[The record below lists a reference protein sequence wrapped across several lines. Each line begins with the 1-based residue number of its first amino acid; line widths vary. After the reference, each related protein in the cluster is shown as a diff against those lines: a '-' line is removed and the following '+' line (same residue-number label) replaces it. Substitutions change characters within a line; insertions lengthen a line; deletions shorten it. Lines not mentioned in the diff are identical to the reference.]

1 MTRKDELHMSIGDDW
16 FIKSMI
22 VNTLH
27 RAEQLKPRISTSQ
40 NEVERDFVTV
50 LNQLLQEKN
59 LTLPVPI
66 ESNSLDNLMG
76 INFNNSNLGDTLRF
90 QSISADKLNQAF
102 DGKLRGMGEIFI
114 REGRRYNI
122 DPAFLAAVAQHET
135 GNGKSKAAI
144 EKNNIAGM
152 MGANGLRSYS
162 SVEASIIDMARNL
175 SNNYL
180 EKGFSTISKIGSK
193 YAPIGASND
202 PTGLNNHWVTGV
214 SHYLDQLK
222 G

>member
-1 MTRKDELHMSIGDDW
+1 MSIGDDW

-27 RAEQLKPRISTSQ
+27 RTEQLKPRITASQ
-40 NEVERDFVTV
+40 NEVERDFVTI
-50 LNQLLQEKN
+50 LNQLLLEKSQN
-59 LTLPVPI
+59 LPTPLDSI
-66 ESNSLDNLMG
+66 NLNSLDPFIG
-76 INFNNSNLGDTLRF
+76 INTNNSNLGDSLRF
-90 QSISADKLNQAF
+90 QPTNAEKLNQSL

-114 REGRRYNI
+114 REGRRYNV

-135 GNGKSKAAI
+135 GNGKSNAAI

-152 MGANGLRSYS
+152 MGANGLKSYS

-180 EKGFSTISKIGSK
+180 EKGFITIPKVGAK
-193 YAPIGASND
+193 YAPVGASND
-202 PTGLNNHWVTGV
+202 PTGLNNHWVSGV
-214 SHYLDQLK
+214 SNYYNQLTDN
-222 G
+222 

>member
-1 MTRKDELHMSIGDDW
+1 MSIGDDW

-27 RAEQLKPRISTSQ
+27 RAEQLKPRLSTTQ

-50 LNQLLQEKN
+50 LNQLLLERN
-59 LTLPVPI
+59 ITVPVP
-66 ESNSLDNLMG
+66 NQPTTLDNFMG
-76 INFNNSNLGDTLRF
+76 ITTNNSILGESLRF
-90 QSISADKLNQAF
+90 QSTSADKLNQAL

-114 REGRRYNI
+114 REGKRYNI

-135 GNGKSKAAI
+135 GNGKSKAAM

-180 EKGFSTISKIGSK
+180 DKGFTTIPKIGSK
-193 YAPIGASND
+193 YAPIGAEND

>member
-1 MTRKDELHMSIGDDW
+1 MSIGDDW

-27 RAEQLKPRISTSQ
+27 RAEQLKPRLSTTQ

-50 LNQLLQEKN
+50 LNQLLLERN
-59 LTLPVPI
+59 ITVPVP
-66 ESNSLDNLMG
+66 NQPTTLDNFMG
-76 INFNNSNLGDTLRF
+76 ITTNNSILGESLRF
-90 QSISADKLNQAF
+90 QSTSAEKLNQAL

-114 REGRRYNI
+114 REGKRYNI

-135 GNGKSKAAI
+135 GNGKSKAAM

-180 EKGFSTISKIGSK
+180 DKGFTTIPKIGSK
-193 YAPIGASND
+193 YAPIGADND

-222 G
+222 R

>member
-1 MTRKDELHMSIGDDW
+1 MSIGDDW

-27 RAEQLKPRISTSQ
+27 RAEQLKPRLNTTQ

-50 LNQLLQEKN
+50 LNQLLLERN
-59 LTLPVPI
+59 ITLPVP
-66 ESNSLDNLMG
+66 NQPTTLDTFMG
-76 INFNNSNLGDTLRF
+76 ITTNNGILGESLRF
-90 QSISADKLNQAF
+90 QPSNADKLNQAL

-114 REGRRYNI
+114 REGKRYNI

-135 GNGKSKAAI
+135 GNGKSRAAM

-180 EKGFSTISKIGSK
+180 DKGFTTIPKIGSK
-193 YAPIGASND
+193 YAPIGADND

>member
-1 MTRKDELHMSIGDDW
+1 MSIGDDW

-27 RAEQLKPRISTSQ
+27 RAEQLKPRLNTNQ

-50 LNQLLQEKN
+50 LNQLLLERN
-59 LTLPVPI
+59 LTLPVP
-66 ESNSLDNLMG
+66 NQPTTLDTFVG
-76 INFNNSNLGDTLRF
+76 ITMNNSILGESLRF
-90 QSISADKLNQAF
+90 QPTNAEKFNQAL

-114 REGRRYNI
+114 REGKRYNI

-135 GNGKSKAAI
+135 GNGKSKAAM

-180 EKGFSTISKIGSK
+180 DKGFTTIPKIGSK
-193 YAPIGASND
+193 YAPIGADND

>member
-1 MTRKDELHMSIGDDW
+1 MSIGDDW
-16 FIKSMI
+16 FVKSMI

-27 RAEQLKPRISTSQ
+27 RAEQLKPRSTTSQ

-50 LNQLLQEKN
+50 LNQLLLERNITLSVPNPPTN
-59 LTLPVPI
+59 LDTFVGITTNNGSPG
-66 ESNSLDNLMG
+66 ES
-76 INFNNSNLGDTLRF
+76 LRF
-90 QSISADKLNQAF
+90 QSTNADKLNQAL
-102 DGKLRGMGEIFI
+102 DGKLRGTGEIFI
-114 REGRRYNI
+114 REGKRYNI

-135 GNGKSKAAI
+135 GNGKSKAAL

-162 SVEASIIDMARNL
+162 SIEASIIDMARNL

-180 EKGFSTISKIGSK
+180 DKGFTTIPKIGSK
-193 YAPIGASND
+193 YAPIGADND

-214 SHYLDQLK
+214 SHYLEQLK

>member
-1 MTRKDELHMSIGDDW
+1 MSIGDDW

-27 RAEQLKPRISTSQ
+27 RAEQLKPRLNTNQ

-50 LNQLLQEKN
+50 LNQLLLERN
-59 LTLPVPI
+59 LTLPVP
-66 ESNSLDNLMG
+66 NQPTTLDTFVG
-76 INFNNSNLGDTLRF
+76 ITMNNSILGESLRF
-90 QSISADKLNQAF
+90 QPTNAEKFNQAL

-114 REGRRYNI
+114 REGKRYNI

-135 GNGKSKAAI
+135 GNGKSKAAM

-180 EKGFSTISKIGSK
+180 DKGFTTIPKIGSK
-193 YAPIGASND
+193 YAPIGADND

-214 SHYLDQLK
+214 SHYLGQLK

>member
-1 MTRKDELHMSIGDDW
+1 MSIGDDW

-27 RAEQLKPRISTSQ
+27 RAEQLKPRLSTTQ

-50 LNQLLQEKN
+50 LNQLLLERN
-59 LTLPVPI
+59 ITVPVP
-66 ESNSLDNLMG
+66 NQPTTLDNFMG
-76 INFNNSNLGDTLRF
+76 ITTNNSILGESLRF
-90 QSISADKLNQAF
+90 QSTSADKLNQAL

-114 REGRRYNI
+114 REGKRYNI

-135 GNGKSKAAI
+135 GNGKSKAAM

-175 SNNYL
+175 SNNYVD
-180 EKGFSTISKIGSK
+180 KGFTTIPKIGSK
-193 YAPIGASND
+193 YAPIGAEND

>member
-1 MTRKDELHMSIGDDW
+1 MSIGDDW

-27 RAEQLKPRISTSQ
+27 RAEQLKPRLNTNQ

-50 LNQLLQEKN
+50 LNQLLLERN
-59 LTLPVPI
+59 LTLPVPNQPTTLDTFVGI
-66 ESNSLDNLMG
+66 TTNNGIRGES
-76 INFNNSNLGDTLRF
+76 LRF
-90 QSISADKLNQAF
+90 QPTNADRLNQAL

-114 REGRRYNI
+114 REGKRYNI

-135 GNGKSKAAI
+135 GNGKSKAAL

-180 EKGFSTISKIGSK
+180 DKGFTTIPKIGSK
-193 YAPIGASND
+193 YAPIGADND